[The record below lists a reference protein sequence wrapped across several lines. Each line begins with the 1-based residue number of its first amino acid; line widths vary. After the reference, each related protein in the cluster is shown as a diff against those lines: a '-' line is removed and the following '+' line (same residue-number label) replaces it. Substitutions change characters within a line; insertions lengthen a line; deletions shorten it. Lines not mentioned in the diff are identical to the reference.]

1 MHQEELLIKKRAG
14 LAALAVLGATAIALA
29 GCSSN
34 GGGSGSGSGSGSSSG
49 TGSSDT
55 TGIVTT
61 NGSEPQNPL
70 IPSNSTETGGG
81 KIINSIFE
89 GLRSYDAD
97 GKPVN
102 EVAKSITTDDSKT
115 FDIKLNTGWKFTN
128 GEKITAES
136 FTKAWNWAAQ
146 KSNAQGASY
155 FFENIEGFD
164 ADKDSE
170 LTGLKVKSDDE
181 FTVTLK
187 AAQSDFPLSLGY
199 SAFVPLP
206 SVFYDDTKAFGEN
219 PIGNGPYKLASKT
232 AWTHNQNIKLV
243 TNKDY
248 EGKRKPKNGG
258 LTITFYTSQDTAYSD
273 AQGGNLDV
281 LDAVPDS
288 AFQTY
293 KSDFPD
299 SNVNQPAAIFQAIYL
314 PYYLDHWKG
323 EEGKLRREAISLSI
337 NRKQITNKIFDGTR
351 TPAKDFT
358 SPVIAGWTGDLKGS
372 DVLQYNKSEA
382 KKLWAKANDI
392 SPYNDTLTIT
402 YNADGGHEAWVT
414 AVTNSISNTLGIKA
428 EGNAI
433 PTFQEALDLQT
444 NNKLKGGSRTG
455 WQADYPSLYNFL
467 GPTMGEGSSNNYS
480 RYDSAE
486 YNSLL
491 KQGQSAENVE
501 AGNKIFDQAQELLL
515 KDLPEIPLWYS
526 NVTGVW
532 SADNVSN
539 VKFGWDSVPQYYNIE
554 VKKK

>member
-1 MHQEELLIKKRAG
+1 VPCASHAPGGTLIKKRAG
-14 LAALAVLGATAIALA
+14 LSALAVLGATALALTA
-29 GCSSN
+29 CSSN
-34 GGGSGSGSGSGSSSG
+34 SSDGGGSGSANAS
-49 TGSSDT
+49 
-55 TGIVTT
+55 GIVTT

-70 IPSNSTETGGG
+70 IPSNTTETGGG
-81 KIINSIFE
+81 KIIDSLFE
-89 GLRSYDAD
+89 GLVSYDAD

-102 EVAKSITTDDSKT
+102 EVAKSIDTDDSKT
-115 FDIKLNTGWKFTN
+115 FDITLNTGYTFTN
-128 GEKITAES
+128 GEKVTAES

-155 FFENIEGFD
+155 FFENIEGYN

-170 LTGLKVKSDDE
+170 LTGLKVVDDDE

-187 AAQSDFPLSLGY
+187 SAQSDFPLSLGY

-206 SVFYDDTKAFGEN
+206 SAFYDDTKAFGEN
-219 PIGNGPYKLASKT
+219 PIGNGPYKLDGKK
-232 AWTHNQNIKLV
+232 AWTHNQSIKLV

-258 LTITFYTSQDTAYSD
+258 LTITFYASQDTAYSD

-288 AFQTY
+288 AFKTY

-323 EEGKLRREAISLSI
+323 EEGKLRREAVSMAI
-337 NRKQITNKIFDGTR
+337 NRKQITDKIFDGTR

-358 SPVIAGWTGDLKGS
+358 SPVIAGWNDDLDGS
-372 DVLQYNKSEA
+372 DVLDYDESEA
-382 KKLWAKANDI
+382 KKLWAEADKI
-392 SPYNDTLTIT
+392 SKYDDTLTIT

-444 NNKLKGGSRTG
+444 NDKLTGGSRTG

-480 RYDSAE
+480 RYDSKE
-486 YNSLL
+486 YNELL
-491 KQGQSAENVE
+491 AKGRSAATVE
-501 AGNKIFDQAQELLL
+501 EGNKSFDQAQELLFE
-515 KDLPEIPLWYS
+515 DLPEIPLWYS

-532 SADNVSN
+532 NADNVSN
-539 VKFGWDSVPQYYNIE
+539 VKFGWNSVPLYYDIE
-554 VKKK
+554 VKN

>member
-1 MHQEELLIKKRAG
+1 MIKKRAG
-14 LAALAVLGATAIALA
+14 LAALAVLGATALALA

-34 GGGSGSGSGSGSSSG
+34 SSSGGGSGSGSVKA
-49 TGSSDT
+49 D
-55 TGIVTT
+55 GIVTT

-70 IPSNSTETGGG
+70 IPSNTTETGGG

-115 FDIKLNTGWKFTN
+115 FDIKLNTGWTFTN

-155 FFENIEGFD
+155 YFENIEGYNAD
-164 ADKDSE
+164 ADSE

-187 AAQSDFPLSLGY
+187 SPQSDFPLSLGY

-206 SVFYDDTKAFGEN
+206 SVFYKDTKAFGED
-219 PIGNGPYKLASKT
+219 PIGNGPYKLASKS
-232 AWTHNQNIKLV
+232 AWTHNQSIKLV

-293 KSDFPD
+293 KTDFPD
-299 SNVNQPAAIFQAIYL
+299 SNVNQPAAIFQGIYL

-323 EEGKLRREAISLSI
+323 EEGKLRREAISMSI
-337 NRKQITNKIFDGTR
+337 NRKQITDKIFDGTR
-351 TPAKDFT
+351 TPASDFT
-358 SPVIAGWTGDLKGS
+358 SPVIDGWSKDLKGS
-372 DVLQYNKSEA
+372 DVLDYNKSEA
-382 KKLWAKANDI
+382 KKLWAEADKI
-392 SPYNDTLTIT
+392 SPYNDTLTIS

-414 AVTNSISNTLGIKA
+414 AVANSISNTLGIKA
-428 EGNAI
+428 EGKAY
-433 PTFQEALDLQT
+433 PTFQEALDVQT
-444 NNKLKGGSRTG
+444 NDKLTGASRTG

-467 GPTMGEGSSNNYS
+467 GPTMGKTSSNNYS

-486 YNSLL
+486 YNELL
-491 KQGQSAENVE
+491 AKGQAADSVA

-515 KDLPEIPLWYS
+515 QDLPEIPLWYS

-539 VKFGWDSVPQYYNIE
+539 VKFGWDSVPLYYDIE
-554 VKKK
+554 VKK

>member
-1 MHQEELLIKKRAG
+1 MIKKRAG
-14 LAALAVLGATAIALA
+14 LSALAVLGATALALTA
-29 GCSSN
+29 CSSN
-34 GGGSGSGSGSGSSSG
+34 SSDGGGSGSANAS
-49 TGSSDT
+49 
-55 TGIVTT
+55 GIVTT

-70 IPSNSTETGGG
+70 IPSNTTETGGG
-81 KIINSIFE
+81 KIIDSLFE
-89 GLRSYDAD
+89 GLVSYDAD

-102 EVAKSITTDDSKT
+102 EVAKSIDTDDSKT
-115 FDIKLNTGWKFTN
+115 FDITLNTGYTFTN
-128 GEKITAES
+128 GEKVTAES

-155 FFENIEGFD
+155 FFENIEGYN

-170 LTGLKVKSDDE
+170 LTGLKVVDDDE

-187 AAQSDFPLSLGY
+187 SAQSDFPLSLGY

-206 SVFYDDTKAFGEN
+206 SAFYDDTKAFGEN
-219 PIGNGPYKLASKT
+219 PIGNGPYKLDGKK
-232 AWTHNQNIKLV
+232 AWTHNQSIKLV

-258 LTITFYTSQDTAYSD
+258 LTITFYASQDTAYSD

-288 AFQTY
+288 AFKTY

-299 SNVNQPAAIFQAIYL
+299 SNVNQAAAIFQAIYL

-323 EEGKLRREAISLSI
+323 EEGKLRREAVSMAI
-337 NRKQITNKIFDGTR
+337 NRKQITDKIFDGTR

-358 SPVIAGWTGDLKGS
+358 SPVIAGWNDDLEGS
-372 DVLQYNKSEA
+372 DVLDYNESEA
-382 KKLWAKANDI
+382 KKLWAEADKI
-392 SPYNDTLTIT
+392 SKYDDTLTIT

-444 NNKLKGGSRTG
+444 NDKLTGGSRTG

-480 RYDSAE
+480 RYDSKE
-486 YNSLL
+486 YNELL
-491 KQGQSAENVE
+491 AKGRSAATVE
-501 AGNKIFDQAQELLL
+501 EGNKSFDQAQELLFQ
-515 KDLPEIPLWYS
+515 DLPEIPLWYS

-532 SADNVSN
+532 NADNVSN
-539 VKFGWDSVPQYYNIE
+539 VKFGWNSVPLYYDIE
-554 VKKK
+554 VKK

>member
-1 MHQEELLIKKRAG
+1 MIKKRAG

-34 GGGSGSGSGSGSSSG
+34 SSSG
-49 TGSSDT
+49 GDKAGSTNAS
-55 TGIVTT
+55 GIVTT
-61 NGSEPQNPL
+61 NGNEPQNPL
-70 IPSNSTETGGG
+70 IPSNTTEVGGG
-81 KIINSIFE
+81 KIIDSIFE
-89 GLRSYDAD
+89 GLVSYDAK

-102 EVAKSITTDDSKT
+102 EVAKSIDTDDSKT
-115 FDIKLNTGWKFTN
+115 FDIMLNTDYTFTN
-128 GEKITAES
+128 GEKVTAES

-146 KSNAQGASY
+146 FSNKQGASY
-155 FFENIEGFD
+155 FFENIEGYD
-164 ADKDSE
+164 ATKDSE
-170 LTGLKVKSDDE
+170 LTGLKVVSDDE

-187 AAQSDFPLSLGY
+187 SAQSDFPLSLGY

-206 SVFYDDTKAFGEN
+206 SEFYKDTKAFGEN
-219 PIGNGPYKLASKT
+219 PIGNGPYKLDGKG
-232 AWTHNQNIKLV
+232 AWTHNQSIKLV

-258 LTITFYTSQDTAYSD
+258 LTVTFYTSQDTAYSD

-288 AFQTY
+288 AFATY

-299 SNVNQPAAIFQAIYL
+299 SNVNQAAAIFQAIYL

-323 EEGKLRREAISLSI
+323 EEGKLRREAISMAI
-337 NRKQITNKIFDGTR
+337 NRKQITDKIFDGTR

-358 SPVIAGWTGDLKGS
+358 SPVIAGWNDDLDGS
-372 DVLQYNKSEA
+372 DVLTYDKSKA
-382 KKLWAKANDI
+382 KELWAEADKI
-392 SPYNDTLTIT
+392 SKYNDTLTIS

-414 AVTNSISNTLGIKA
+414 AVTNSISSTLGIKA
-428 EGNAI
+428 EGKAY
-433 PTFQEALDLQT
+433 PTFAEALAVQT
-444 NNKLKGGSRTG
+444 DDKLTGGSRTG

-467 GPTMGEGSSNNYS
+467 GPTMGDGSSSNYS

-486 YNSLL
+486 YNELL
-491 KQGQSAENVE
+491 QKGRSAATVE
-501 AGNKIFDQAQELLL
+501 EGNKFFDQAQELLF

-532 SADNVSN
+532 NADTVSN
-539 VKFGWDSVPQYYNIE
+539 VKFGWNSVPLYYDVE
-554 VKKK
+554 VKK

>member
-1 MHQEELLIKKRAG
+1 MIKKRAG

-34 GGGSGSGSGSGSSSG
+34 GGSGSKDSGSGSTNAS
-49 TGSSDT
+49 
-55 TGIVTT
+55 GIVTT

-70 IPSNSTETGGG
+70 IPSNTTETGGG

-89 GLRSYDAD
+89 GLRSYDEN

-102 EVAKSITTDDSKT
+102 EIAKSITTDDSKT
-115 FDIKLNTGWKFTN
+115 FDIKLNTGWTFTN

-155 FFENIEGFD
+155 YFENIEGYNAD
-164 ADKDSE
+164 ADSD
-170 LTGLKVKSDDE
+170 LTGLKVVSDDE

-206 SVFYDDTKAFGEN
+206 SSFYDDPKSFGED
-219 PIGNGPYKLASKT
+219 PIGNGPYKLASKN
-232 AWTHNQNIKLV
+232 AWTHNTDIKLV

-273 AQGGNLDV
+273 AQGGNLDI

-288 AFQTY
+288 AFANY

-299 SNVNQPAAIFQAIYL
+299 SNVNKPAAIFQGIYL

-323 EEGKLRREAISLSI
+323 EEGKLRREAVSMSI
-337 NRKQITNKIFDGTR
+337 NRKQITSKIFDGTR

-358 SPVIAGWTGDLKGS
+358 SPVIDGWNGDLKGS
-372 DVLQYNKSEA
+372 DVLEYNKSQA
-382 KKLWAKANDI
+382 KKLWAEADKI
-392 SPYNDTLTIT
+392 SPYNDTLTIS

-414 AVTNSISNTLGIKA
+414 AVANSISNTLGIKA
-428 EGNAI
+428 EGKAY
-433 PTFQEALDLQT
+433 PTFQEALDVQT
-444 NNKLKGGSRTG
+444 SDKLTGASRTG

-467 GPTMGEGSSNNYS
+467 GPTMGDGSSNNYS

-486 YNSLL
+486 YNDLL
-491 KQGQSAENVE
+491 KQGQAADSVQ

-515 KDLPEIPLWYS
+515 QDLPEIPLWYS

-539 VKFGWDSVPQYYNIE
+539 VKFGWDSVPLYYDVE
-554 VKKK
+554 VKK

>member
-34 GGGSGSGSGSGSSSG
+34 GGSGSKDSGSGSTNAS
-49 TGSSDT
+49 
-55 TGIVTT
+55 GIVTT

-70 IPSNSTETGGG
+70 IPSNTTETGGG

-89 GLRSYDAD
+89 GLRSYDEN

-102 EVAKSITTDDSKT
+102 EIAKSITTDDSKT
-115 FDIKLNTGWKFTN
+115 FDIKLNTGWTFTN

-155 FFENIEGFD
+155 YFENIEGYNAD
-164 ADKDSE
+164 ADSD
-170 LTGLKVKSDDE
+170 LTGLKVVSDDE

-206 SVFYDDTKAFGEN
+206 SSFYDDPKSFGED
-219 PIGNGPYKLASKT
+219 PIGNGPYKLASKN
-232 AWTHNQNIKLV
+232 AWTHNTDIKLV

-273 AQGGNLDV
+273 AQGGNLDI

-288 AFQTY
+288 AFANY

-299 SNVNQPAAIFQAIYL
+299 SNVNKPAAIFQGIYL

-323 EEGKLRREAISLSI
+323 EEGKLRREAVSMSI
-337 NRKQITNKIFDGTR
+337 NRKQITSKIFDGTR

-358 SPVIAGWTGDLKGS
+358 SPVIDGWNGDLKGS
-372 DVLQYNKSEA
+372 DVLEYNKSQA
-382 KKLWAKANDI
+382 KKLWAEADKI
-392 SPYNDTLTIT
+392 SPYNDTLTIS

-414 AVTNSISNTLGIKA
+414 AVANSISNTLGIKA
-428 EGNAI
+428 EGKAY
-433 PTFQEALDLQT
+433 PTFQEALDVQT
-444 NNKLKGGSRTG
+444 SDKLTGASRTG

-467 GPTMGEGSSNNYS
+467 GPTMGDGSSNNYS

-486 YNSLL
+486 YNDLL
-491 KQGQSAENVE
+491 KQGQAADSVQ

-515 KDLPEIPLWYS
+515 QDLPEIPLWYS

-539 VKFGWDSVPQYYNIE
+539 VKFGWDSVPLYYDVE
-554 VKKK
+554 VKK

>member
-1 MHQEELLIKKRAG
+1 LIKKRAG

-34 GGGSGSGSGSGSSSG
+34 SSSG
-49 TGSSDT
+49 GDKAGSTNAS
-55 TGIVTT
+55 GIVTT
-61 NGSEPQNPL
+61 NGNEPQNPL
-70 IPSNSTETGGG
+70 IPSNTTEVGGG
-81 KIINSIFE
+81 KIIDSIFE
-89 GLRSYDAD
+89 GLVSYDAK

-102 EVAKSITTDDSKT
+102 EVAKSIDTDDSKT
-115 FDIKLNTGWKFTN
+115 FDIKLNTDYTFTN
-128 GEKITAES
+128 GEKVTAES

-146 KSNAQGASY
+146 FSNKQGASY
-155 FFENIEGFD
+155 FFENIEGYD
-164 ADKDSE
+164 ATKDSE
-170 LTGLKVKSDDE
+170 LTGLKVVSDDE

-187 AAQSDFPLSLGY
+187 SAQSDFPLSLGY

-206 SVFYDDTKAFGEN
+206 SEFYKDTKAFGEN
-219 PIGNGPYKLASKT
+219 PIGNGPYKLDGKG
-232 AWTHNQNIKLV
+232 AWTHNQSIKLV

-258 LTITFYTSQDTAYSD
+258 LTVTFYTSQDTAYSD

-288 AFQTY
+288 AFATY

-299 SNVNQPAAIFQAIYL
+299 SNVNQAAAIFQAIYL

-323 EEGKLRREAISLSI
+323 EEGKLRREAISMAI
-337 NRKQITNKIFDGTR
+337 NRKQITDKIFDGTR

-358 SPVIAGWTGDLKGS
+358 SPVIAGWNDDLDGS
-372 DVLQYNKSEA
+372 DVLTYDKSKA
-382 KKLWAKANDI
+382 KELWAEADKI
-392 SPYNDTLTIT
+392 SKYNDTLTIS

-414 AVTNSISNTLGIKA
+414 AVTNSISSTLGIKA
-428 EGNAI
+428 EGKAY
-433 PTFQEALDLQT
+433 PTFAEALAVQT
-444 NNKLKGGSRTG
+444 DDKLTGGSRTG

-467 GPTMGEGSSNNYS
+467 GPTMGDGSSSNYS

-486 YNSLL
+486 YNELL
-491 KQGQSAENVE
+491 QKGRSAATVE
-501 AGNKIFDQAQELLL
+501 EGNKFFDQAQELLF

-532 SADNVSN
+532 NADTVSN
-539 VKFGWDSVPQYYNIE
+539 VKFGWNSVPLYYDVE
-554 VKKK
+554 VKK

>member
-14 LAALAVLGATAIALA
+14 LTALAVLGATALALT
-29 GCSSN
+29 GCSGN
-34 GGGSGSGSGSGSSSG
+34 GGGNDSGSGSGS
-49 TGSSDT
+49 TNAK
-55 TGIVTT
+55 GIVTT

-70 IPSNSTETGGG
+70 IPSNTTETGGG
-81 KIINSIFE
+81 KIITSLFD
-89 GLRSYDAD
+89 GLFSYDAD
-97 GKPVN
+97 GKPVK
-102 EVAKSITTDDSKT
+102 ELAKSVETDDSKT
-115 FDIKLNTGWKFTN
+115 FDITINTGWKFTN
-128 GEKITAES
+128 GEEITAES

-155 FFENIEGFD
+155 FFENIEGYS

-170 LTGLKVKSDDE
+170 LTGLKVKGDDE

-187 AAQSDFPLSLGY
+187 SAQSDFPLSLGY
-199 SAFVPLP
+199 NAFVPLP
-206 SVFYDDTKAFGEN
+206 SAFYDDPKAFGQN
-219 PIGNGPYKLASKT
+219 PIGNGPYKLASKG
-232 AWTHNQNIKLV
+232 AWTHNQDIKLV

-248 EGKRKPKNGG
+248 QGKRKPKNGG
-258 LTITFYTSQDTAYSD
+258 LTITFYSTQDTAYSD

-281 LDAVPDS
+281 LDAVPDA
-288 AFQTY
+288 AFSTY

-299 SNVNQPAAIFQAIYL
+299 SNVNQAAAIFQAIYL

-323 EEGKLRREAISLSI
+323 EEGKLRREAVSMSI
-337 NRKQITNKIFDGTR
+337 NRKQITDKIFQGTR

-358 SPVIAGWTGDLKGS
+358 SPVIDGWSDDLKGS
-372 DVLQYNKSEA
+372 DVLKYDKSEA
-382 KKLWAKANDI
+382 KKLWAEADKI
-392 SPYNDTLTIT
+392 SPYKDTLTIT

-428 EGNAI
+428 EGNAV
-433 PTFQEALDLQT
+433 PTFAEALALQT
-444 NNKLKGGSRTG
+444 DDKLKGGSRTG

-486 YNSLL
+486 YNELL
-491 KQGQSAENVE
+491 AKGRSAASVE
-501 AGNKIFDQAQELLL
+501 EGNKFFDQAQELLF

-532 SADNVSN
+532 SADNVTN
-539 VKFGWDSVPQYYNIE
+539 VKFGWDSVPLYYDIE
-554 VKKK
+554 VKK

>member
-1 MHQEELLIKKRAG
+1 MIKKRAG
-14 LAALAVLGATAIALA
+14 LSALAVLGATALALTA
-29 GCSSN
+29 CSSN
-34 GGGSGSGSGSGSSSG
+34 SSDGGGSGSANAS
-49 TGSSDT
+49 
-55 TGIVTT
+55 GIVTT

-70 IPSNSTETGGG
+70 IPSNTTETGGG
-81 KIINSIFE
+81 KIIDSLFE
-89 GLRSYDAD
+89 GLVSYDAD

-102 EVAKSITTDDSKT
+102 EVAKSIDTDDSKT
-115 FDIKLNTGWKFTN
+115 FDITLNTNYTFTN
-128 GEKITAES
+128 GEKVTAES

-155 FFENIEGFD
+155 FFENIEGYN

-170 LTGLKVKSDDE
+170 LTGLKVVDDDE

-187 AAQSDFPLSLGY
+187 SAQSDFPLSLGY

-206 SVFYDDTKAFGEN
+206 SSFYDDTKAFGEN
-219 PIGNGPYKLASKT
+219 PIGNGPYKLDGKK
-232 AWTHNQNIKLV
+232 AWTHNQSIKLV

-258 LTITFYTSQDTAYSD
+258 LTITFYASQDTAYSD

-288 AFQTY
+288 AFKTY

-323 EEGKLRREAISLSI
+323 EEGTLRREAVSMAI
-337 NRKQITNKIFDGTR
+337 NRKQITDKIFDGTR

-358 SPVIAGWTGDLKGS
+358 SPVIAGWNDDLDGS
-372 DVLQYNKSEA
+372 DVLDYNESEA
-382 KKLWAKANDI
+382 KKLWAEADKI
-392 SPYNDTLTIT
+392 SKYDDTLTIT

-444 NNKLKGGSRTG
+444 NDKLTGGSRTG

-480 RYDSAE
+480 RYDSKE
-486 YNSLL
+486 YNDLL
-491 KQGQSAENVE
+491 AEGRSAATVE
-501 AGNKIFDQAQELLL
+501 EGNKAFDQAQELLF

-532 SADNVSN
+532 NADNVSN
-539 VKFGWDSVPQYYNIE
+539 VKFGWNSVPLYYDIE
-554 VKKK
+554 VKN

>member
-1 MHQEELLIKKRAG
+1 MIKKRAG
-14 LAALAVLGATAIALA
+14 LSALAVLGATALALTA
-29 GCSSN
+29 CSSNSSSN
-34 GGGSGSGSGSGSSSG
+34 GGDSGSANAS
-49 TGSSDT
+49 
-55 TGIVTT
+55 GIVTT

-70 IPSNSTETGGG
+70 IPSNTTETGGG
-81 KIINSIFE
+81 KIIDSLFE
-89 GLRSYDAD
+89 GLVSYDAD

-102 EVAKSITTDDSKT
+102 EVAKSIDTDDSKT
-115 FDIKLNTGWKFTN
+115 FDITLNTGYTFTN
-128 GEKITAES
+128 GEKVTAES

-155 FFENIEGFD
+155 FFENIEGYN

-170 LTGLKVKSDDE
+170 LTGLKVVDDDE

-187 AAQSDFPLSLGY
+187 SAQSDFPLSLGY

-206 SVFYDDTKAFGEN
+206 SAFYDDTKAFGEN
-219 PIGNGPYKLASKT
+219 PIGNGPYKLDGKK
-232 AWTHNQNIKLV
+232 AWTHNQSIKLV
-243 TNKDY
+243 ANKDY

-258 LTITFYTSQDTAYSD
+258 LTITFYSSQATAYSD

-281 LDAVPDS
+281 LDQVPDS
-288 AFQTY
+288 SFQTY

-299 SNVNQPAAIFQAIYL
+299 SNVNKPAAIFQAIYL

-323 EEGKLRREAISLSI
+323 EEGKLRREAVSMAI
-337 NRKQITNKIFDGTR
+337 NRKQITDKIFDGTR

-358 SPVIAGWTGDLKGS
+358 SPVIAGWNDELEGS
-372 DVLQYNKSEA
+372 DVLDYNESEA
-382 KKLWAKANDI
+382 KKLWAEADKI
-392 SPYNDTLTIT
+392 SKYDDTLTIT

-444 NNKLKGGSRTG
+444 NDKLTGGSRTG

-480 RYDSAE
+480 RYDSKE
-486 YNSLL
+486 YNELL
-491 KQGQSAENVE
+491 AKGRSAATVE
-501 AGNKIFDQAQELLL
+501 EGNKSFDQAQELLFQ
-515 KDLPEIPLWYS
+515 DLPEIPLWYS

-532 SADNVSN
+532 NADNVSN
-539 VKFGWDSVPQYYNIE
+539 VKFGWNSVPLYYDIE
-554 VKKK
+554 VKN

>member
-1 MHQEELLIKKRAG
+1 LIKKRAG
-14 LAALAVLGATAIALA
+14 LSALAVLGATALALTA
-29 GCSSN
+29 CSSN
-34 GGGSGSGSGSGSSSG
+34 SSDGGGSGSANAS
-49 TGSSDT
+49 
-55 TGIVTT
+55 GIVTT

-70 IPSNSTETGGG
+70 IPSNTTETGGG
-81 KIINSIFE
+81 KIIDSLFE
-89 GLRSYDAD
+89 GLVSYDAD

-102 EVAKSITTDDSKT
+102 EVAKSIDTDDSKT
-115 FDIKLNTGWKFTN
+115 FDITLNTGYTFTN
-128 GEKITAES
+128 GEKVTAES

-155 FFENIEGFD
+155 FFENIEGYN

-170 LTGLKVKSDDE
+170 LTGLKVVDDDE

-187 AAQSDFPLSLGY
+187 SAQSDFPLSLGY

-206 SVFYDDTKAFGEN
+206 SAFYDDTKAFGEN
-219 PIGNGPYKLASKT
+219 PIGNGPYKLDGKK
-232 AWTHNQNIKLV
+232 AWTHNQSIKLV
-243 TNKDY
+243 ANKDY

-258 LTITFYTSQDTAYSD
+258 LTITFYASQDTAYSD

-288 AFQTY
+288 AFKTY

-323 EEGKLRREAISLSI
+323 EEGKLRREAVSMAI
-337 NRKQITNKIFDGTR
+337 NRKQITDKIFDGTR

-358 SPVIAGWTGDLKGS
+358 SPVIAGWNDDLDGS
-372 DVLQYNKSEA
+372 DVLDYNESEA
-382 KKLWAKANDI
+382 KKLWAEADKI
-392 SPYNDTLTIT
+392 SKYDDTLTIT

-444 NNKLKGGSRTG
+444 NDKLTGGSRTG

-480 RYDSAE
+480 RYDSKE
-486 YNSLL
+486 YNELL
-491 KQGQSAENVE
+491 AKGRSAATVE
-501 AGNKIFDQAQELLL
+501 EGNKSFDQAQELLFE
-515 KDLPEIPLWYS
+515 DLPEIPLWYS

-532 SADNVSN
+532 NADNVSN
-539 VKFGWDSVPQYYNIE
+539 VKFGWNSVPLYYDIE
-554 VKKK
+554 VKN

>member
-34 GGGSGSGSGSGSSSG
+34 GGGNGSGSGNGG
-49 TGSSDT
+49 GSSDSS
-55 TGIVTT
+55 GIVTT

-115 FDIKLNTGWKFTN
+115 FDIKLNTGWTFTN

-164 ADKDSE
+164 ADKDAE

-219 PIGNGPYKLASKT
+219 PIGNGPYKLASDT

-337 NRKQITNKIFDGTR
+337 NRKQITDKIFDGTR

-372 DVLQYNKSEA
+372 DVLQYDKAEA
-382 KKLWAKANDI
+382 KKLWKKANAI
-392 SPYNDTLTIT
+392 SPYDETLTIS
-402 YNADGGHEAWVT
+402 YNADGPHEAWVT

-444 NNKLKGGSRTG
+444 NDKLKGGSRTG

-467 GPTMGEGSSNNYS
+467 GPTMGDGSSNNYS

-515 KDLPEIPLWYS
+515 EDLPEIPLWYS

-539 VKFGWDSVPQYYNIE
+539 VKFGWDSVPQYYDIE

>member
-1 MHQEELLIKKRAG
+1 LIKKRAG
-14 LAALAVLGATAIALA
+14 LSALAVLGATALALTA
-29 GCSSN
+29 CSSN
-34 GGGSGSGSGSGSSSG
+34 SSDGGGSGSANAS
-49 TGSSDT
+49 
-55 TGIVTT
+55 GIVTT

-70 IPSNSTETGGG
+70 IPSNTTETGGG
-81 KIINSIFE
+81 KIIDSLFE
-89 GLRSYDAD
+89 GLVSYDAD

-102 EVAKSITTDDSKT
+102 EVAKSIDTDDSKT
-115 FDIKLNTGWKFTN
+115 FDITLNTGYTFTN
-128 GEKITAES
+128 GEKVTAES

-155 FFENIEGFD
+155 FFENIEGYN

-170 LTGLKVKSDDE
+170 LTGLKVVDDDE

-187 AAQSDFPLSLGY
+187 SAQSDFPLSLGY

-206 SVFYDDTKAFGEN
+206 SAFYDDTKAFGEN
-219 PIGNGPYKLASKT
+219 PIGNGPYKLDGKK
-232 AWTHNQNIKLV
+232 AWTHNQSIKLV

-258 LTITFYTSQDTAYSD
+258 LTITFYASQDTAYSD

-288 AFQTY
+288 AFKTY

-323 EEGKLRREAISLSI
+323 EEGKLRREAVSMAI
-337 NRKQITNKIFDGTR
+337 NRKQITDKIFDGTR

-358 SPVIAGWTGDLKGS
+358 SPVIAGWNDDLDGS
-372 DVLQYNKSEA
+372 DVLDYDESEA
-382 KKLWAKANDI
+382 KKLWAEADKI
-392 SPYNDTLTIT
+392 SKYDDTLTIT

-444 NNKLKGGSRTG
+444 NDKLTGGSRTG

-480 RYDSAE
+480 RYDSKE
-486 YNSLL
+486 YNELL
-491 KQGQSAENVE
+491 AKGRSAATVE
-501 AGNKIFDQAQELLL
+501 EGNKSFDQAQELLFE
-515 KDLPEIPLWYS
+515 DLPEIPLWYS

-532 SADNVSN
+532 NADNVSN
-539 VKFGWDSVPQYYNIE
+539 VKFGWNSVPLYYDIE
-554 VKKK
+554 VKN

>member
-1 MHQEELLIKKRAG
+1 MIKKRAG
-14 LAALAVLGATAIALA
+14 LTALAVLGATALALTA
-29 GCSSN
+29 CSSN
-34 GGGSGSGSGSGSSSG
+34 SNSGGGSGSSNAS
-49 TGSSDT
+49 
-55 TGIVTT
+55 GIVTT

-70 IPSNSTETGGG
+70 IPSNTTETGGG
-81 KIINSIFE
+81 KIIDSLFE
-89 GLRSYDAD
+89 GLVSYDAD
-97 GKPVN
+97 GKSVN
-102 EVAKSITTDDSKT
+102 EVAKSIDTDDSKT
-115 FDIKLNTGWKFTN
+115 FDIKLNTNYTFTN
-128 GEKITAES
+128 GEKVTAES

-155 FFENIEGFD
+155 FFENIEGYN

-170 LTGLKVKSDDE
+170 LTGLKVVDDDE

-187 AAQSDFPLSLGY
+187 SAQSDFPLSLGY

-206 SVFYDDTKAFGEN
+206 SSFYDDTKAFGEN
-219 PIGNGPYKLASKT
+219 PIGNGPYKLDGKK
-232 AWTHNQNIKLV
+232 AWTHNQSIKLV

-258 LTITFYTSQDTAYSD
+258 LTITFYASQDTAYSD

-288 AFQTY
+288 AFKTY

-323 EEGKLRREAISLSI
+323 EEGTLRREAVSMAI
-337 NRKQITNKIFDGTR
+337 NRKQITDKIFDGTR

-358 SPVIAGWTGDLKGS
+358 SPVIAGWNDDLDGS
-372 DVLQYNKSEA
+372 DVLDYNESEA
-382 KKLWAKANDI
+382 KKLWAEADKI
-392 SPYNDTLTIT
+392 SKYDDTLTIT

-444 NNKLKGGSRTG
+444 NDKLTGGSRTG

-480 RYDSAE
+480 RYDSKE
-486 YNSLL
+486 YNELL
-491 KQGQSAENVE
+491 AEGRSAATVE
-501 AGNKIFDQAQELLL
+501 EGNKAFDQAQELLF

-532 SADNVSN
+532 NADNVSN
-539 VKFGWDSVPQYYNIE
+539 VKFGWNSVPLYYDIE
-554 VKKK
+554 VKN

>member
-1 MHQEELLIKKRAG
+1 MIKKRAG
-14 LAALAVLGATAIALA
+14 LTALAVLGATALALTA
-29 GCSSN
+29 CSSN
-34 GGGSGSGSGSGSSSG
+34 SNSGGGSGSSNAS
-49 TGSSDT
+49 
-55 TGIVTT
+55 GIVTT

-70 IPSNSTETGGG
+70 IPSNTTETGGG
-81 KIINSIFE
+81 KIIDSLFE
-89 GLRSYDAD
+89 GLVSYDAD
-97 GKPVN
+97 GKSVN
-102 EVAKSITTDDSKT
+102 EVAKSIDTDDSKT
-115 FDIKLNTGWKFTN
+115 FDVKLNTNYTFTN
-128 GEKITAES
+128 GEKVTAES

-155 FFENIEGFD
+155 FFENIEGYD

-170 LTGLKVKSDDE
+170 LTGLKVVDDDE

-187 AAQSDFPLSLGY
+187 SAQSDFPLSLGY

-206 SVFYDDTKAFGEN
+206 SSFYDDTKAFGEN
-219 PIGNGPYKLASKT
+219 PIGNGPYKLDGKK
-232 AWTHNQNIKLV
+232 AWTHNQSIKLV

-258 LTITFYTSQDTAYSD
+258 LTITFYASQDTAYSD

-288 AFQTY
+288 AFKTY

-323 EEGKLRREAISLSI
+323 EEGTLRREAVSMAI
-337 NRKQITNKIFDGTR
+337 NRKQITDKIFDGTR

-358 SPVIAGWTGDLKGS
+358 SPVIAGWNDDLDGS
-372 DVLQYNKSEA
+372 DVLDYNESEA
-382 KKLWAKANDI
+382 KKLWAEADKI
-392 SPYNDTLTIT
+392 SKYDDTLTIT

-444 NNKLKGGSRTG
+444 NDKLTGGSRTG

-480 RYDSAE
+480 RYDSKE
-486 YNSLL
+486 YNELL
-491 KQGQSAENVE
+491 AEGRSAATVE
-501 AGNKIFDQAQELLL
+501 EGNKAFDQAQELLF

-532 SADNVSN
+532 NADNVSN
-539 VKFGWDSVPQYYNIE
+539 VKFGWNSVPLYYDIE
-554 VKKK
+554 VTK

>member
-1 MHQEELLIKKRAG
+1 MIKKRAG
-14 LAALAVLGATAIALA
+14 LSALAVLGATALALTA
-29 GCSSN
+29 CSSNSSSN
-34 GGGSGSGSGSGSSSG
+34 GGDSGSANAS
-49 TGSSDT
+49 
-55 TGIVTT
+55 GIVTT

-70 IPSNSTETGGG
+70 IPSNTTETGGG
-81 KIINSIFE
+81 KIIDSLFE
-89 GLRSYDAD
+89 GLVSYDAD
-97 GKPVN
+97 GKPVK
-102 EVAKSITTDDSKT
+102 EVAKSIDTDDSKT
-115 FDIKLNTGWKFTN
+115 FDITLNTNYTFTN
-128 GEKITAES
+128 GEKVTAES
-136 FTKAWNWAAQ
+136 FTKAWDWAAQ

-155 FFENIEGFD
+155 FFENIEGYD
-164 ADKDSE
+164 AEKDSK
-170 LTGLKVKSDDE
+170 LTGLKVVDDDE

-187 AAQSDFPLSLGY
+187 SAQSDFPLSLGY

-206 SVFYDDTKAFGEN
+206 SAFYDDTKAFGEN
-219 PIGNGPYKLASKT
+219 PIGNGPYKLDGKN
-232 AWTHNQNIKLV
+232 AWTHNQSIKLV

-281 LDAVPDS
+281 LDAVPDA
-288 AFQTY
+288 AFATY

-299 SNVNQPAAIFQAIYL
+299 SNVNQAAAIFQAIYL

-323 EEGKLRREAISLSI
+323 EEGKLRREAVSMAI
-337 NRKQITNKIFDGTR
+337 NREQITDKIFDGTR

-358 SPVIAGWTGDLKGS
+358 SPVIDGWSDDLKGA
-372 DVLQYNKSEA
+372 DVLEFNKSEA
-382 KKLWAKANDI
+382 KKLWAEADKI
-392 SPYNDTLTIT
+392 SKYDDTLTIT

-444 NNKLKGGSRTG
+444 NDKLTGGSRTG

-480 RYDSAE
+480 RYDSKE
-486 YNSLL
+486 YNDLL
-491 KQGQSAENVE
+491 AEGRSAATVE
-501 AGNKIFDQAQELLL
+501 EGNKIFDQAQELLFE
-515 KDLPEIPLWYS
+515 DLPEIPLWYS

-532 SADNVSN
+532 NADNVSN
-539 VKFGWDSVPQYYNIE
+539 VKFGWNSVPLYYDIE
-554 VKKK
+554 VKN

>member
-1 MHQEELLIKKRAG
+1 MIKKRAG
-14 LAALAVLGATAIALA
+14 LSALAVLGATALALTA
-29 GCSSN
+29 CSSN
-34 GGGSGSGSGSGSSSG
+34 SSDGGGSGSANAS
-49 TGSSDT
+49 
-55 TGIVTT
+55 GIVTT

-70 IPSNSTETGGG
+70 IPSNTTETGGG
-81 KIINSIFE
+81 KIIDSLFE
-89 GLRSYDAD
+89 GLVSYDAD

-102 EVAKSITTDDSKT
+102 EVAKSIDTDDSKT
-115 FDIKLNTGWKFTN
+115 FDITLNTGYTFTN
-128 GEKITAES
+128 GEKVTAES

-155 FFENIEGFD
+155 FFENIEGYN

-170 LTGLKVKSDDE
+170 LTGLKVVDDDE

-187 AAQSDFPLSLGY
+187 SAQSDFPLSLGY

-206 SVFYDDTKAFGEN
+206 SSFYDDTKAFGEN
-219 PIGNGPYKLASKT
+219 PIGNGPYKLDGKK
-232 AWTHNQNIKLV
+232 AWTHNQSIKLV

-258 LTITFYTSQDTAYSD
+258 LTITFYASQDTAYSD

-288 AFQTY
+288 AFKTY

-323 EEGKLRREAISLSI
+323 EEGKLRREAVSMAI
-337 NRKQITNKIFDGTR
+337 NRKQITDKIFDGTR

-358 SPVIAGWTGDLKGS
+358 SPVIAGWNDDLDGS
-372 DVLQYNKSEA
+372 DVLDYDESEA
-382 KKLWAKANDI
+382 KKLWAEADKI
-392 SPYNDTLTIT
+392 SKYDDTLTIT

-444 NNKLKGGSRTG
+444 NDKLTGGSRTG

-480 RYDSAE
+480 RYDSKE
-486 YNSLL
+486 YNELL
-491 KQGQSAENVE
+491 AKGRSAATVE
-501 AGNKIFDQAQELLL
+501 EGNKSFDQAQELLFE
-515 KDLPEIPLWYS
+515 DLPEIPLWYS

-532 SADNVSN
+532 NADNVSN
-539 VKFGWDSVPQYYNIE
+539 VKFGWNSVPLYYDIE
-554 VKKK
+554 VKN

>member
-1 MHQEELLIKKRAG
+1 MHQEEHLIKKRAG

-34 GGGSGSGSGSGSSSG
+34 GGGSGNDSSSG
-49 TGSSDT
+49 STNSS
-55 TGIVTT
+55 GIVTT

-70 IPSNSTETGGG
+70 IPSNTTETGGG

-102 EVAKSITTDDSKT
+102 EVAKSITTDDSKV
-115 FDIKLNTGWKFTN
+115 FDITLNSGWTFTN

-155 FFENIEGFD
+155 YFANIEGYD
-164 ADKDSE
+164 ADKDSD
-170 LTGLKVKSDDE
+170 LTGLKVKSDTE

-206 SVFYDDTKAFGEN
+206 SSFYDDPKAFGED
-219 PIGNGPYKLASKT
+219 PIGNGPYKLASKD
-232 AWTHNQNIKLV
+232 AWTHNTDIKLV

-273 AQGGNLDV
+273 AQGGNLDI

-288 AFQTY
+288 AFANY

-299 SNVNQPAAIFQAIYL
+299 SNVNQPAAIFQGIYL

-323 EEGKLRREAISLSI
+323 EEGKLRREAVSMSI
-337 NRKQITNKIFDGTR
+337 NRKQITSKIFDGTR
-351 TPAKDFT
+351 TPASDFT
-358 SPVIAGWTGDLKGS
+358 SPVIDGWSKNLDGS
-372 DVLQYNKSEA
+372 DVLDYNKSEA
-382 KKLWAKANDI
+382 KKLWAEADKI
-392 SPYNDTLTIT
+392 SPYNDTLTIS

-414 AVTNSISNTLGIKA
+414 AVSNSIANTLGIKA
-428 EGNAI
+428 EGKAY
-433 PTFQEALDLQT
+433 PTFQEALDVQT
-444 NNKLKGGSRTG
+444 NDKLTGGSRTG

-480 RYDSAE
+480 RYDSSE
-486 YNSLL
+486 YNDLL
-491 KQGQSAENVE
+491 KQGQSADSVE
-501 AGNKIFDQAQELLL
+501 AGNKYFDQAQELLL

-539 VKFGWDSVPQYYNIE
+539 VKFGWDSVPLYYDVE
-554 VKKK
+554 VKK

>member
-1 MHQEELLIKKRAG
+1 MIKKRAG
-14 LAALAVLGATAIALA
+14 LAALAVLGATALALTA
-29 GCSSN
+29 CSSN
-34 GGGSGSGSGSGSSSG
+34 SNSGGGSGSSNAS
-49 TGSSDT
+49 
-55 TGIVTT
+55 GIVTT

-70 IPSNSTETGGG
+70 IPSNTTETGGG
-81 KIINSIFE
+81 KIIDSLFE
-89 GLRSYDAD
+89 GLVSYDAD
-97 GKPVN
+97 GKSVN
-102 EVAKSITTDDSKT
+102 EVAKSIDTDDSKT
-115 FDIKLNTGWKFTN
+115 FDIKLNTNYTFTN
-128 GEKITAES
+128 GEKVTAES

-155 FFENIEGFD
+155 FFENIEGYD

-170 LTGLKVKSDDE
+170 LTGLKVVDDDE

-187 AAQSDFPLSLGY
+187 SAQSDFPLSLGY

-206 SVFYDDTKAFGEN
+206 SSFYDDTKAFGEN
-219 PIGNGPYKLASKT
+219 PIGNGPYKLDGKK
-232 AWTHNQNIKLV
+232 AWTHNQSIKLV

-258 LTITFYTSQDTAYSD
+258 LTITFYASQDTAYSD

-288 AFQTY
+288 AFKTY

-323 EEGKLRREAISLSI
+323 EEGTLRREAVSMAI
-337 NRKQITNKIFDGTR
+337 NRKQITDKIFDGTR

-358 SPVIAGWTGDLKGS
+358 SPVIAGWNDDLDGS
-372 DVLQYNKSEA
+372 DVLDYNESEA
-382 KKLWAKANDI
+382 KKLWAEADKI
-392 SPYNDTLTIT
+392 SKYDDTLTIT

-444 NNKLKGGSRTG
+444 NDKLTGGSRTG

-480 RYDSAE
+480 RYDSKE
-486 YNSLL
+486 YNELL
-491 KQGQSAENVE
+491 AEGRSAATVE
-501 AGNKIFDQAQELLL
+501 EGNKAFDQAQELLF

-532 SADNVSN
+532 NADNVSN
-539 VKFGWDSVPQYYNIE
+539 VKFGWNSVPLYYDIE
-554 VKKK
+554 VKK

>member
-1 MHQEELLIKKRAG
+1 MIKKRAG
-14 LAALAVLGATAIALA
+14 LSALAVLGATALALTA
-29 GCSSN
+29 CSSN
-34 GGGSGSGSGSGSSSG
+34 SSDGGGSGSANAS
-49 TGSSDT
+49 
-55 TGIVTT
+55 GIVTT

-70 IPSNSTETGGG
+70 IPSNTTETGGG
-81 KIINSIFE
+81 KIIDSLFE
-89 GLRSYDAD
+89 GLVSYDAD

-102 EVAKSITTDDSKT
+102 EVAKSIDTDDSKT
-115 FDIKLNTGWKFTN
+115 FDITLNTDYTFTN
-128 GEKITAES
+128 GEKVTAES

-155 FFENIEGFD
+155 FFENIEGYN

-170 LTGLKVKSDDE
+170 LTGLKVVDDDE

-187 AAQSDFPLSLGY
+187 SAQSDFPLSLGY

-206 SVFYDDTKAFGEN
+206 SSFYDDTKAFGEN
-219 PIGNGPYKLASKT
+219 PIGNGPYKLDGKK
-232 AWTHNQNIKLV
+232 AWTHNQSIKLV

-258 LTITFYTSQDTAYSD
+258 LTITFYASQDTAYSD

-288 AFQTY
+288 AFKTY

-323 EEGKLRREAISLSI
+323 EEGTLRREAVSMAI
-337 NRKQITNKIFDGTR
+337 NRKQITDKIFDGTR

-358 SPVIAGWTGDLKGS
+358 SPVIAGWNDDLDGS
-372 DVLQYNKSEA
+372 DVLDYDKSEA
-382 KKLWAKANDI
+382 KKLWAEADKI
-392 SPYNDTLTIT
+392 SKYDDTLTIT

-444 NNKLKGGSRTG
+444 NDKLTGGSRTG

-480 RYDSAE
+480 RYDSKE
-486 YNSLL
+486 YNDLL
-491 KQGQSAENVE
+491 AEGRSAATVE
-501 AGNKIFDQAQELLL
+501 EGNKAFDQAQELLF

-532 SADNVSN
+532 NADNVSN
-539 VKFGWDSVPQYYNIE
+539 VKFGWNSVPLYYDIE
-554 VKKK
+554 VKN